1 MDTAQILDLAK
12 QRHGVSDYG
21 LCKLLGVGTSTLSN
35 YRNGRSRPDDRM
47 ARRLAELADLDPG
60 QVAAWLQVERAKDDD
75 SRAMWRDIA
84 ERLARTTV
92 VGLVAGIGV
101 SITPDAGA
109 MSSIGGVSTY
119 STAAISTERPPVYYV
134 NSSRRRRR
142 LDLVELVRLV
152 GRCLAD
158 LIGPRED
165 AAPALA

>member
-1 MDTAQILDLAK
+1 MNTGQLLDLARDK
-12 QRHGVSDYG
+12 VGGSDYR
-21 LCKLLGVGTSTLSN
+21 LAMTLGVGQSTLSN

-84 ERLARTTV
+84 QRLAKSAA

-109 MSSIGGVSTY
+109 MSNIGGVSTY
-119 STAAISTERPPVYYV
+119 STTHNIQSARLYIMST
-134 NSSRRRRR
+134 RRRRG
-142 LDLVELVRLV
+142 LVELVRLV
-152 GRCLAD
+152 GRRLAD
-158 LIGPRED
+158 LIGPRGD
-165 AAPALA
+165 AGMVPA